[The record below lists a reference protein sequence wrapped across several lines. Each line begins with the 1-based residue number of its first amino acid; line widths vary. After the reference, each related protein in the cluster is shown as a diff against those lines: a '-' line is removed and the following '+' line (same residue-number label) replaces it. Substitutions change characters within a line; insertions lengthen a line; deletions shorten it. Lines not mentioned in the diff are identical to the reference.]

1 MSGLLAKIRNILD
14 TSFVYFDEVAE
25 ILAVALT
32 AKKNVILWGP
42 GGHAKSTMVAAVIKG
57 LNLADDTYVMSFGE
71 GMDEAQLWGGLDF
84 GRLET
89 EKVLEYHPERSFLAR
104 GTAVF
109 EEVFDAPASVLLS
122 LKDTLTAGELRKG
135 SQRFPMKTQVILACT
150 NREPAEVADL
160 GPAAAAL
167 VERFP
172 LQLRVAWPSYSAAD
186 YAAMFAK
193 VPVPRL
199 NGFTPILAE
208 VVGKAVSEGH
218 FVSPRTAVHARDA
231 VLGRAEA
238 RGASSVEKEDLGA
251 LRFVPGLE
259 KLGET
264 IAAEV
269 EAAMARA
276 QAAAALTSIESRLNT
291 LKVEAESAESPIK
304 ALQAAKR
311 LAALEDEFGHL
322 AVPDELV
329 KKRDGLR
336 QAVGQFISLA
346 RRRAEEL
353 TRV

>member
-1 MSGLLAKIRNILD
+1 MGLLEKIRNILA

-42 GGHAKSTMVAAVIKG
+42 GGHAKSAMVAEVIKG
-57 LNLADDTYVMSFGE
+57 LNLADDTYIMSFGE

-84 GRLET
+84 ARLDA

-109 EEVFDAPASVLLS
+109 EELFDAPASVLLS
-122 LKDTLTAGELRKG
+122 LKDALTAGELRKG
-135 SQRFPMKTQVILACT
+135 SQRFPMKTQAIIACT
-150 NREPAEVADL
+150 NREPSEVADL

-172 LQLRVAWPSYSAAD
+172 LQLRVAWPSYTSDD
-186 YAAMFAK
+186 YKSLFAK
-193 VPVPRL
+193 VPAPRL

-208 VVGKAVSEGH
+208 VIGKAVSEGH

-231 VLGRAEA
+231 VIGRAAA
-238 RGASSVEKEDLGA
+238 RGAAEVEKEDLGA

-259 KLGET
+259 KLGESVAVE
-264 IAAEV
+264 I

-276 QAAAALTSIESRLNT
+276 KAASDLSLAEGRLNA
-291 LKVEAESAESPIK
+291 LKAEAASVESPIK
-304 ALQAAKR
+304 ALQTAKR
-311 LAALEDEFGHL
+311 LAVVETELAGI

-336 QAVGQFISLA
+336 QAVGQLITLA
-346 RRRAEEL
+346 RRKAEEL
-353 TRV
+353 TRI